1 MFVSEITAF
10 SLAKAV
16 GEYLDSRRAVAAINE
31 SFQDAAHSSASSSP
45 LLPNSSRRIRARTAR
60 RWLKKM
66 GFTYKDAKKDVY
78 FDGHER
84 EDVVKYRNEVFLK
97 IWQES
102 SRRFV
107 IFKEDGSWEK
117 PPGRQPGEKPLVLV
131 THDESTF
138 NANDGK
144 RRLWLKNGEQ
154 PLRPKGKGKGIMV
167 SGFLT
172 PGGILRVPDHV
183 LDADLLTNPKWPR
196 DDKGKPVREAVEYL
210 EYGRED
216 GRANKAGCHS
226 DFRVRFSEL

>member
-1 MFVSEITAF
+1 
-10 SLAKAV
+10 
-16 GEYLDSRRAVAAINE
+16 
-31 SFQDAAHSSASSSP
+31 
-45 LLPNSSRRIRARTAR
+45 
-60 RWLKKM
+60 M

-97 IWQES
+97 TWQES

-117 PPGRQPGEKPLVLV
+117 PPGLQPGEKPLVLV

-167 SGFLT
+167 SGSVVDG
-172 PGGILRVPDHV
+172 PGL
-183 LDADLLTNPKWPR
+183 
-196 DDKGKPVREAVEYL
+196 
-210 EYGRED
+210 
-216 GRANKAGCHS
+216 
-226 DFRVRFSEL
+226 

>member
-31 SFQDAAHSSASSSP
+31 SFQDAAVHSSASNSSF
-45 LLPNSSRRIRARTAR
+45 LPNSSRRIRARTAR

-66 GFTYKDAKKDVY
+66 CFTYKDAKKDVY

-97 IWQES
+97 TWQES

-117 PPGRQPGEKPLVLV
+117 PPGLQPGEKPLVLV

-144 RRLWLKNGEQ
+144 HRLWLKNGER
-154 PLRPKGKGKGIMV
+154 PLRPKGKGKGIISTGMTV
-167 SGFLT
+167 T
-172 PGGILRVPDHV
+172 
-183 LDADLLTNPKWPR
+183 A
-196 DDKGKPVREAVEYL
+196 
-210 EYGRED
+210 
-216 GRANKAGCHS
+216 
-226 DFRVRFSEL
+226 